1 MNELSFGDE
10 EVCKV
15 GECILCVFAVLG
27 VFALKPS
34 LQWTTFAQR
43 RQGQQRRKEHQIKLS
58 LILCRYERKIGVV
71 FAAPNEP
78 VEDVVHK
85 LRKRQQ
91 RH

>member
-34 LQWTTFAQR
+34 CSGLLS
-43 RQGQQRRKEHQIKLS
+43 RKDAKD
-58 LILCRYERKIGVV
+58 RKD
-71 FAAPNEP
+71 AKNT
-78 VEDVVHK
+78 K
-85 LRKRQQ
+85 SS
-91 RH
+91 